1 MGIRPETCDSSSVRS
16 DASWSVNGMAWSV
29 QFDKSLSIDETDRL
43 MRRAEL
49 CWQHYVEFASQ
60 LKGHCCVNGS
70 IGPSARV
77 VR

>member
-1 MGIRPETCDSSSVRS
+1 
-16 DASWSVNGMAWSV
+16 MAWSV

-60 LKGHCCVNGS
+60 LKALDRRGLVRQ
-70 IGPSARV
+70 RV
-77 VR
+77 RSGALYGCRA